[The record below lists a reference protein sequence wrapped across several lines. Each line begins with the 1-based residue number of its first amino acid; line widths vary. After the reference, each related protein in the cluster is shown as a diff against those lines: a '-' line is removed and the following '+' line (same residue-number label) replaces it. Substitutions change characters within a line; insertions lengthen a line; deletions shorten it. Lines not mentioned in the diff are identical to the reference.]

1 MEENYGKKQAVLKIQ
16 GMILLPVVM
25 AVLLLAVV
33 FASVLIT
40 GLRNGSVNIPV
51 VVISGILAVG
61 ALFIL
66 IKQIFT
72 VNLVIYEN
80 TLVQNN
86 LFNKKVI
93 PADTISAMIWTFPG
107 ENPLNSRAARINN
120 TSAEIVFKD
129 GSKAVKVQDSYY
141 RDFVKE
147 LSAFQKNNNIP
158 ADLEKKNKSR
168 KYD

>member
-51 VVISGILAVG
+51 VVISGILAVC
-61 ALFIL
+61 ALVIL
-66 IKQIFT
+66 VKQIFT

-86 LFNKKVI
+86 LFGKKVI

-107 ENPLNSRAARINN
+107 ANPLNSRAARINN
-120 TSAEIVFKD
+120 TAAEIIFKD
-129 GSKAVKVQDSYY
+129 GSKSLKVQDSYY

-147 LSAFQKNNNIP
+147 LSAFQNNNNIP
-158 ADLEKKNKSR
+158 ADLEKKSKSK